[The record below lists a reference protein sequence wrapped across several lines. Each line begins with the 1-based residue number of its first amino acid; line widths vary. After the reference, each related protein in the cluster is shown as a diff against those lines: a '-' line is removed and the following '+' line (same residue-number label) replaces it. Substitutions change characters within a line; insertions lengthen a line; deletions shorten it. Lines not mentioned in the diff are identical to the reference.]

1 MLKTK
6 QTKIVLLPSL
16 QEVTSYLQQI
26 ANATKYRI
34 FLSVSFIHPVNP
46 EFGRKISYI
55 EVKSFVI
62 YITQ

>member
-26 ANATKYRI
+26 ANATNIGFSCR
-34 FLSVSFIHPVNP
+34 SVLI
-46 EFGRKISYI
+46 
-55 EVKSFVI
+55 
-62 YITQ
+62 